1 MLWSK
6 KEKEFEKIKNN
17 PKNIKFT
24 TIDKLLRQ
32 YGFTVRQPK
41 GGSSHYIYKKDK
53 LTLTIP
59 KHSPVREV
67 YIKKAFQFIEEV
79 LKNE

>member
-1 MLWSK
+1 M
-6 KEKEFEKIKNN
+6 
-17 PKNIKFT
+17 
-24 TIDKLLRQ
+24 
-32 YGFTVRQPK
+32 RQPK
-41 GGSSHYIYKKDK
+41 GGSSHYTYKKDK

-67 YIKKAFQFIEEV
+67 YIKKAVQFIEEV

>member
-1 MLWSK
+1 LSK

-67 YIKKAFQFIEEV
+67 YIKKAVQFIEEV
-79 LKNE
+79 LKNA

>member
-1 MLWSK
+1 MSK

-59 KHSPVREV
+59 KHNPVREV
-67 YIKKAFQFIEEV
+67 YIKKAVQFIEEV

>member
-1 MLWSK
+1 MSK
-6 KEKEFEKIKNN
+6 KGKEFEKIKNN
-17 PKNIKFT
+17 PKNIKFN
-24 TIDKLLRQ
+24 TIDKLLKQ

-41 GGSSHYIYKKDK
+41 GGSSQYTYKKDK
-53 LTLTIP
+53 LSLTIP

-67 YIKKAFQFIEEV
+67 YIKKAVQFIEEV